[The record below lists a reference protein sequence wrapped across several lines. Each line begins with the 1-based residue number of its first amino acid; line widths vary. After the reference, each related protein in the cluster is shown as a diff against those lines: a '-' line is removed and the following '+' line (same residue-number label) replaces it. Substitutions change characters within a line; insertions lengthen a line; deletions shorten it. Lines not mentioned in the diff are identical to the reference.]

1 MYFHHF
7 SNLWMCDDELDLLD
21 GALVVPVGREL
32 LVEVDREVLLR
43 LPQEVLLEL
52 EGPGV
57 ALVTLGN
64 NVVLIYSAIK
74 LQLAGRKE
82 ECTINI
88 I

>member
-1 MYFHHF
+1 
-7 SNLWMCDDELDLLD
+7 MCDDELDLLD

-64 NVVLIYSAIK
+64 NVVLIYPAIN
-74 LQLAGRKE
+74 LQMVGRKG
-82 ECTINI
+82 
-88 I
+88 